1 MLKSCRNLHLDAM
14 RTTLDINDSLLAKAK
29 AVAAQEHI
37 SLTRLIEEGLVLRL
51 RQPAGPSLGTRR
63 RLPVYAGSGGLTA
76 SVTDPMTN
84 RALLDAA
91 DDQDA
96 E

>member
-1 MLKSCRNLHLDAM
+1 MLKLCRNLHLDAM

-51 RQPAGPSLGTRR
+51 RQPAGPPPRHPTAAASLCRER
-63 RLPVYAGSGGLTA
+63 WID
-76 SVTDPMTN
+76 SVCDRPH
-84 RALLDAA
+84 D
-91 DDQDA
+91 
-96 E
+96 